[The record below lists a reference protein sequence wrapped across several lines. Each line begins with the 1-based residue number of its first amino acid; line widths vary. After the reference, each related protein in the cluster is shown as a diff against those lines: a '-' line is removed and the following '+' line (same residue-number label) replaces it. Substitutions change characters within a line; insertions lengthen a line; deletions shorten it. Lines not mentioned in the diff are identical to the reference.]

1 MSDNATYPR
10 PVNTTCPDIVGSIQ
24 IRDVPSWSRLAGL
37 ESEMADLRGKVAIM
51 ERNQGDFEA
60 TLARILRALPAT
72 D

>member
-1 MSDNATYPR
+1 MDERATNSWPGGS
-10 PVNTTCPDIVGSIQ
+10 VGA
-24 IRDVPSWSRLAGL
+24 IRFESTQRDKPSWSRLSEL

-60 TLARILRALPAT
+60 TLARILRALPAS

>member
-1 MSDNATYPR
+1 MNE
-10 PVNTTCPDIVGSIQ
+10 NTTASWPDSYLGRIEFQ
-24 IRDVPSWSRLAGL
+24 QDQRDKPSWSRLSEL